1 MDDDNLFIGEETE
14 AIDDEGIVAKRT
26 GLLTCA
32 RSVGKCRCFRFVFG
46 FGFFVFA
53 FLIFCD

>member
-14 AIDDEGIVAKRT
+14 AIDDEEIAAKRT

-32 RSVGKCRCFRFVFG
+32 GSVGKCKCTRWWR
-46 FGFFVFA
+46 
-53 FLIFCD
+53 IM

>member
-1 MDDDNLFIGEETE
+1 ME

-32 RSVGKCRCFRFVFG
+32 GSVGKCRCLDLDLD
-46 FGFFVFA
+46 
-53 FLIFCD
+53 FLFLPF

>member
-1 MDDDNLFIGEETE
+1 ME

-32 RSVGKCRCFRFVFG
+32 RSVGKCRCFRFVFV

-53 FLIFCD
+53 FLIFCY

>member
-32 RSVGKCRCFRFVFG
+32 QSVGKCRCLDLDLDLD
-46 FGFFVFA
+46 
-53 FLIFCD
+53 FLFLLF